1 MLAKFSVF
9 PTYFISAT
17 NVSKIIDSPL
27 SNTNQSA
34 SNSWT
39 VKATLLLTSTLTVM
53 SGATISPSLPA
64 MQEYFI
70 EVDNSA
76 LLVRL
81 VLTIPA
87 LFIAIGGL
95 FAGQLADRVGRKPL
109 LMIAAFVYGIAGASG
124 FILNSL
130 GAILVGRAVL
140 GLAVA
145 GIMTGV
151 TTLIADYYV
160 GQKRADFMG
169 LQAAFMGLG
178 GVVFLSVGG
187 FIADLNW
194 RSPFLIY
201 LSAWA
206 ILVAI
211 ALFLYE
217 PQRTVNSSGN
227 NGAVASSSMP
237 LGVLAMIY
245 GVAFFYMVAFY
256 LIPVQ
261 LPFYLKNISNSSAS
275 ASGIAIA
282 ASTLASSIA
291 SLRYGFVKQRFGFV
305 SIVVGAFAIAAVGY
319 FVIGIAGSYKIVL
332 LGLII
337 AGLGFGL
344 LMPNLNVWL
353 SSIVSDA
360 SRGRAL
366 GGLTTFFFLG
376 QFVSPIISQPITNSF
391 GLGKTY
397 ILMGIALFIVALLFF
412 ALKKPIKS
420 WCKSC

>member
-1 MLAKFSVF
+1 MNQPQPNSF
-9 PTYFISAT
+9 PI
-17 NVSKIIDSPL
+17 
-27 SNTNQSA
+27 
-34 SNSWT
+34 
-39 VKATLLLTSTLTVM
+39 KATLLLTSTLTVM
-53 SGATISPSLPA
+53 SGATIAPSLPA
-64 MQEYFI
+64 MQEFFADV
-70 EVDNSA
+70 ENSE

-87 LFIAIGGL
+87 LFIAFGGL
-95 FAGQLADRVGRKPL
+95 FAGQLVDSLGRKPL
-109 LMIAAFVYGIAGASG
+109 LIASTLVYGLAGGSG

-130 GAILVGRAVL
+130 GTILIGRALL

-151 TTLIADYYV
+151 TTLIADYYQ
-160 GQKRADFMG
+160 GQARANFMG

-194 RSPFLIY
+194 RFPFLIY

-206 ILVAI
+206 ILLAI
-211 ALFLYE
+211 AVTLYE
-217 PQRTVNSSGN
+217 PRREANNQSQNSSQ
-227 NGAVASSSMP
+227 VTQQTMP
-237 LGVLAMIY
+237 IMVLAMIY
-245 GVAFFYMVAFY
+245 GIALFYMLAFY

-261 LPFYLKNISNSSAS
+261 LPFYLQNLTNASPS
-275 ASGIAIA
+275 ASGLAIA
-282 ASTLASSIA
+282 GSTLASSIA
-291 SLRYGFVKQRFGFV
+291 SLRYGFVKERLGFV
-305 SIVVGAFAIAAVGY
+305 RIVVLAFAIAAIGY
-319 FVIGIAGSYKIVL
+319 LIIGVATSYNLVL

-353 SSIVSDA
+353 SSIISDA
-360 SRGRAL
+360 LRGRAL

-376 QFVSPIISQPITNSF
+376 QFLSPIVSQPITNAI

-397 ILMGIALFIVALLFF
+397 SFTAITLLIVALVFF
-412 ALKKPIKS
+412 ALKKQVKS
-420 WCKSC
+420 FCQSC

>member
-1 MLAKFSVF
+1 M
-9 PTYFISAT
+9 
-17 NVSKIIDSPL
+17 NNIDSL
-27 SNTNQSA
+27 DKDSRSNTLPI
-34 SNSWT
+34 
-39 VKATLLLTSTLTVM
+39 KATLLLTSTLTVM

-64 MQEYFI
+64 MQSYFANV
-70 EVDNSA
+70 ENSA

-87 LFIAIGGL
+87 LFIAFGGM
-95 FAGQLADRVGRKPL
+95 FAGQLADRLGRKPL
-109 LMIAAFVYGIAGASG
+109 LMGATLIYGFAGASG

-151 TTLIADYYV
+151 TTLIADYYK
-160 GQKRADFMG
+160 GQQRADFMG

-187 FIADLNW
+187 FVADLNW
-194 RSPFLIY
+194 RYPFLIY

-206 ILVAI
+206 IFVAI
-211 ALFLYE
+211 AITLYE
-217 PQRTVNSSGN
+217 PSRKIDNTIESTEIEFNSTLYGI
-227 NGAVASSSMP
+227 
-237 LGVLAMIY
+237 LAMIY
-245 GVAFFYMVAFY
+245 GVALFYMVAFY

-261 LPFYLKNISNSSAS
+261 LPFYLKSLGNESAT
-275 ASGIAIA
+275 AAGLAIA

-291 SLRYGFVKQRFGFV
+291 SLRYGFVKQHAGYV
-305 SIVVGAFAIAAVGY
+305 QIVAIAFLIAALGY
-319 FVIGIAGSYKIVL
+319 AVIGFASSYNLVL

-337 AGLGFGL
+337 AGFGFGL

-353 SSIVSDA
+353 SSIVPDNL
-360 SRGRAL
+360 RGRAL

-376 QFVSPIISQPITNSF
+376 QFLSPLISQPITNVF
-391 GLGKTY
+391 GLNRTY
-397 ILMGIALFIVALLFF
+397 LLTGVALLIT
-412 ALKKPIKS
+412 ALCFLALRRQIRS
-420 WCKSC
+420 WCESC

>member
-1 MLAKFSVF
+1 M
-9 PTYFISAT
+9 
-17 NVSKIIDSPL
+17 NNIDSL
-27 SNTNQSA
+27 DKDSRSNTLPI
-34 SNSWT
+34 
-39 VKATLLLTSTLTVM
+39 KATLLLTSTLTVM

-64 MQEYFI
+64 MQSYFANV
-70 EVDNSA
+70 ENSA

-87 LFIAIGGL
+87 LFIAFGGM
-95 FAGQLADRVGRKPL
+95 FAGQLADRLGRKPL
-109 LMIAAFVYGIAGASG
+109 LMGATFIYGFAGASG

-151 TTLIADYYV
+151 TTLIADYYK
-160 GQKRADFMG
+160 GQQRADFMG

-178 GVVFLSVGG
+178 GVVFLSFGG
-187 FIADLNW
+187 FVADLNW
-194 RSPFLIY
+194 RYPFLIY

-206 ILVAI
+206 IFLAI
-211 ALFLYE
+211 AITLYE
-217 PQRTVNSSGN
+217 PSRAINNTVQFTEIPSR
-227 NGAVASSSMP
+227 ASS
-237 LGVLAMIY
+237 LYGILAMIY
-245 GVAFFYMVAFY
+245 GVALLYMTIFY

-261 LPFYLKNISNSSAS
+261 LPFYLKSLGNESAT
-275 ASGIAIA
+275 AAGLAIA

-291 SLRYGFVKQRFGFV
+291 SLRYGFIKQHAGYV
-305 SIVVGAFAIAAVGY
+305 QIVAIAFLVAALGY
-319 FVIGIAGSYKIVL
+319 AVIGFASSYNLVL

-353 SSIVSDA
+353 SSLVPDNL
-360 SRGRAL
+360 RGRAL

-376 QFVSPIISQPITNSF
+376 QFLSPLISQPITNVF
-391 GLGKTY
+391 GLNRTY
-397 ILMGIALFIVALLFF
+397 LLTGVALLIT
-412 ALKKPIKS
+412 ALCFLALRRQIRS
-420 WCKSC
+420 WCESC